1 MSQDII
7 GSVTRIRSARLSVG
21 WSGGLS
27 VLKGQEVTLPSSH
40 RKSTNRATFSEH
52 PVQTY
57 LLIISLG
64 RLFIYSLVSETG
76 AKSSTNFLLLFL
88 LSFLICR
95 FDFCLFM
102 HLFKYTFLLSYNL
115 SFSNISRLCR
125 NNCITYLFPCNINV
139 SICFQNNL
147 WRSLRA

>member
-1 MSQDII
+1 MCICWSEGWLI
-7 GSVTRIRSARLSVG
+7 GREVCWSIRHNF
-21 WSGGLS
+21 
-27 VLKGQEVTLPSSH
+27 LKGRKVTLPSSH

-95 FDFCLFM
+95 FDFCLCM

-115 SFSNISRLCR
+115 FFSDISRLCR
-125 NNCITYLFPCNINV
+125 NNCITYQFI
-139 SICFQNNL
+139 
-147 WRSLRA
+147 SLQY